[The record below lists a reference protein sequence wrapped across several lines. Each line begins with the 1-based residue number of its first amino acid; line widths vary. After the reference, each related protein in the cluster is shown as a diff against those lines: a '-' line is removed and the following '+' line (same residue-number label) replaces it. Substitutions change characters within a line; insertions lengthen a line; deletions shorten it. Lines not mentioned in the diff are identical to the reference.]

1 MSKTLE
7 AWREENGLSR
17 EWVAKAIGVST
28 VAVGRYETGERPIPA
43 PAVIQKIHELT
54 EGEVDA
60 NAWFGH
66 GHVQRAISAV

>member
-7 AWREENGLSR
+7 AWREETGLSR

-28 VAVGRYETGERPIPA
+28 VAVGRYETGERRIPA
-43 PAVIQKIHELT
+43 PRVIQAIYDLT

-60 NAWFGH
+60 NAWFDH
-66 GHVQRAISAV
+66 GHVQRAVSAV